1 MNPEVILSIY
11 AFGLGAFIG
20 SFLNVLIHRLP
31 RKENFVTGR
40 SHCPKCN
47 EMIRWYDNIP
57 LLSFVILRA
66 KCRRCKAPIS
76 WRYPAVELVTAL
88 FFLLAYTL
96 YGLSFH
102 TMVAAIFFSMLLVVT
117 FIDFE
122 YYIIPDR
129 ITYPGMVLGL
139 GLSFVNPLV
148 TPLDALIGLVAGG
161 SSLYLL
167 AILGDYLFKKESLGG
182 GDIKLAAM
190 LGAFLGWKNIIFIF
204 FGAAVLGLI
213 FAVGQ
218 MVISRK
224 EGAGRMIPFGP
235 FLSLAALLALFFGE
249 MLIDF
254 YVHDILALN

>member
-1 MNPEVILSIY
+1 
-11 AFGLGAFIG
+11 
-20 SFLNVLIHRLP
+20 
-31 RKENFVTGR
+31 
-40 SHCPKCN
+40 
-47 EMIRWYDNIP
+47 
-57 LLSFVILRA
+57 
-66 KCRRCKAPIS
+66 
-76 WRYPAVELVTAL
+76 
-88 FFLLAYTL
+88 
-96 YGLSFH
+96 
-102 TMVAAIFFSMLLVVT
+102 MVAAIFFSMLLVVT

-161 SSLYLL
+161 ASLYLL
-167 AILGDYLFKKESLGG
+167 AILGDFIFKKESLGG

-213 FAVGQ
+213 FAIGQ
-218 MVISRK
+218 MVLSRK
-224 EGAGRMIPFGP
+224 QSAGRMIPFGP
-235 FLSLAALLALFFGE
+235 FLSLAAILALFFGE
-249 MLIDF
+249 VLIDF